1 MKLPLPVMILGITA
15 ALISASLSARPGW
28 PGGAGHDGALHFL
41 DMMAER
47 IGLTVEQEE
56 AINDLINEAKLSSAV
71 DRERMGQIREELQ
84 RLSLSDDSFDS
95 SAASVLAEEL
105 ADIIARTT
113 LAGAETRWNM
123 RQILT
128 PEQREQLEQL
138 RGGRRQA
145 HFRFDGADPLAE

>member
-1 MKLPLPVMILGITA
+1 MKLPLPVMILAITA

-28 PGGAGHDGALHFL
+28 PGGSGHDGALHFL

-56 AINDLINEAKLSSAV
+56 AINDLINGAKLSSAV

-105 ADIIARTT
+105 ADIVGRTA

-123 RQILT
+123 RQILS

-138 RGGRRQA
+138 RGGRRQS

>member
-1 MKLPLPVMILGITA
+1 
-15 ALISASLSARPGW
+15 
-28 PGGAGHDGALHFL
+28 
-41 DMMAER
+41 MMAER

-56 AINDLINEAKLSSAV
+56 AINDLINEARLSSAV

-84 RLSLSDDSFDS
+84 RLSLSDESFDS
-95 SAASVLAEEL
+95 SAASVLTEEL
-105 ADIIARTT
+105 AEIVGRTA

-138 RGGRRQA
+138 RGGRRQS